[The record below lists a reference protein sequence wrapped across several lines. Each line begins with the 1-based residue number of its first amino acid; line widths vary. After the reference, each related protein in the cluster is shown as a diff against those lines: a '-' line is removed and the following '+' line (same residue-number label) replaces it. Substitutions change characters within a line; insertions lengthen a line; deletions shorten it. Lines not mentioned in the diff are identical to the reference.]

1 MITSET
7 KIMFGNFPS
16 GRTFAHSV
24 LNKIRL
30 SHVPYFI
37 VSVHK
42 DVICVTNKVLTS
54 RHECVLGRYTCD
66 LDMPKRLANCKFHIK
81 YC

>member
-1 MITSET
+1 MN
-7 KIMFGNFPS
+7 GNFPP
-16 GRTFAHSV
+16 GLTFSYAV

-30 SHVPYFI
+30 SPLSYCI

-42 DVICVTNKVLTS
+42 RVSCITNKVLTS

-66 LDMPKRLANCKFHIK
+66 LDMPKLLANCKLHAK
-81 YC
+81 YY